1 MARHHQRERRRTVTA
16 RDPRQPGPAGQPG
29 DDFQK
34 IAGIGLAIE
43 RRLHEAGIFTYQ
55 DLAARSPE
63 QIAASLADVARLSS
77 ARIASQDWAGQARR
91 LAGPAAPPLPTEP
104 NQHYASFH
112 IELLLDVDGSVRRT
126 KVHHHQSAKDEAW
139 PGWDEDRLIALL
151 RDHIPLLAPQQSAE
165 APGPQSSAT
174 PTTNQQEAAA
184 PSRNEME
191 TVKLPVSLPSSFLRI
206 ENLGLTREGQ
216 RSHRY
221 APDEPTSIGFTLHL
235 TRASTLQAATFDF
248 TADVTASSDLGDN
261 QRQLLGTVQGAVRV
275 GEPLPIELAGQ
286 PLPRGLYR
294 LGTTVAIYPADHTR
308 DSKPLHSRRKTGAFV
323 QVADVSAQPVP
334 TRT

>member
-1 MARHHQRERRRTVTA
+1 MTRREPHKSTSADQT
-16 RDPRQPGPAGQPG
+16 G
-29 DDFQK
+29 DDFRK

-43 RRLHEAGIFTYQ
+43 RRLHEAGILTYQ

-63 QIAASLADVARLSS
+63 QIAASLADVAGLSS
-77 ARIASQDWAGQARR
+77 VRIASQDWAGQAGR
-91 LAGPAAPPLPTEP
+91 LAGPAAPHLPSEP

-126 KVHHHQSAKDEAW
+126 KVHHHQSDKDEAW
-139 PGWDEDRLIALL
+139 PGWDEGRLIALL
-151 RDHIPLLAPQQSAE
+151 SDHIPLLAPRQSAE

-174 PTTNQQEAAA
+174 PTTDQQAAA
-184 PSRNEME
+184 PSRSEIE
-191 TVKLPVSLPSSFLRI
+191 TVELPVSLPSSFLRI

-221 APDEPTSIGFTLHL
+221 APDEPTSIGFTLHV

-248 TADVTASSDLGDN
+248 TADITASSELGDN

-294 LGTTVAIYPADHTR
+294 LEATVAIYPADHAR
-308 DSKPLHSRRKTGAFV
+308 DSKPLHSRRKIGAFV
-323 QVADVSAQPVP
+323 QVADVSAQPIP
-334 TRT
+334 RRT